1 MSALI
6 IQGRNRMN
14 SSKLCSLAGVVALAL
29 CSITAL
35 QAQARS
41 AAEYYPMA
49 GNRGLPFS
57 EAVRVGDLLF
67 LSGQLGTGADD
78 KLVPGGIQPETRQAL
93 ENIRAVLER
102 HGSSLDRVVKCT
114 AMLADM
120 KEWAAMNEVYVT
132 FFPTHLPAR
141 SAFGATGLAL
151 GARMELECIAT
162 AGS

>member
-6 IQGRNRMN
+6 IQGRNRMT
-14 SSKLCSLAGVVALAL
+14 SSKLCSLAGLVAFAL
-29 CSITAL
+29 WSTTTL
-35 QAQARS
+35 EAQARGD
-41 AAEYYPMA
+41 AEYYPKA

-57 EAVRVGDLLF
+57 EAVRTGSLLF
-67 LSGQLGTGADD
+67 LSGQLGTDAGE
-78 KLVPGGIQPETRQAL
+78 KLVPGGIQAETRQAL

-102 HGSSLDRVVKCT
+102 HGSSLDRVIKCT

-132 FFPTHLPAR
+132 FFPKHLPAR

-162 AGS
+162 VGS

>member
-1 MSALI
+1 
-6 IQGRNRMN
+6 MN
-14 SSKLCSLAGVVALAL
+14 TTTLRGLAGLFAVALCAT
-29 CSITAL
+29 TAL
-35 QAQARS
+35 HAQARET
-41 AAEYYPMA
+41 AEYFPMP
-49 GNRGLPFS
+49 GTRDLPFS
-57 EAVRVGDLLF
+57 EAVRAGNLLF

-78 KLVPGGIQPETRQAL
+78 RLVRGGIQAETRQAL

-102 HGSSLDRVVKCT
+102 HGSSLERVIKCT

-132 FFPTHLPAR
+132 CFPKHLPAR

-162 AGS
+162 VG